1 MVLTNTTLNI
11 LTSRRN
17 QITKTEDVIDIRG
30 LNRIKQ
36 VITNAGDANFKGGL
50 EILGNFD
57 EGKCFKITSK
67 TGYAYIICSTNEE
80 KINSLVSY
88 MYQIQTSKMTKD
100 TS

>member
-1 MVLTNTTLNI
+1 MVLTTTTLNI

-36 VITNAGDANFKGGL
+36 VITNDGDANFKGGM

-67 TGYAYIICSTNEE
+67 TGYA
-80 KINSLVSY
+80 
-88 MYQIQTSKMTKD
+88 
-100 TS
+100 